1 MQIHTE
7 EKKHS
12 LCVQGVT
19 CAACRLL
26 YPAFEGKENINA
38 FYAELAENLLTFFR
52 EKAQIYG
59 ESFSALPRREKRN
72 FAPLRMNMFFSV
84 TFANEKII
92 SFSRENVLCE
102 GKKLLAYRKSGEIWS
117 TESELL
123 LPAREFFPHKLWKT
137 AERNEFYFDGEAVI
151 VENLFPERAY
161 GEGRRTRLSDYIKE
175 TRVKNSPRTT

>member
-1 MQIHTE
+1 MQIFTE
-7 EKKHS
+7 EKNHA
-12 LCVQGVT
+12 LCVQGVSA
-19 CAACRLL
+19 AACRVL
-26 YPAFEGKENINA
+26 YPRVEGKERISA
-38 FYAELAENLLTFFR
+38 FYEKTAENLILFFR
-52 EKAQIYG
+52 EKAAFYAAD
-59 ESFSALPRREKRN
+59 FAALERRERRN